1 MSTAKDK
8 IQVRDAE
15 VLAPQSMSIEGVLM
29 RAVES
34 GANIETL
41 ERLMTIRREIKA
53 EQAQEAFYT
62 SLSQFQAD
70 CPIIK
75 KAKAVHNT
83 QAKGGG
89 LRYHYAP
96 LDLIMKTVS
105 PLLQKHGLSVT
116 MKASVELEPDE
127 AFLSVSCEVHHI
139 AGHTETSVFKLP
151 IDKDAYMNAA
161 QKFGS
166 ASTYAKR
173 YAFCNALGILTG
185 DEDNDGG
192 KVTPAEARQAV
203 SQPRAKAST
212 ARAERATIYP
222 AAQGEGIDSS
232 TIKVATNKMEKAGL
246 SSADFEKRFGFVGI
260 ENVKKSDI
268 NVILSWIGDP
278 VQN

>member
-8 IQVRDAE
+8 IQVRGPE

-53 EQAQEAFYT
+53 EQAQEAFYK

-70 CPIIK
+70 CPVIK
-75 KAKAVHNT
+75 KTKAVHS
-83 QAKGGG
+83 KGE
-89 LRYHYAP
+89 LRYRYAP
-96 LDLIMKTVS
+96 LEVIMKTVS
-105 PLLQKHGLSVT
+105 PLLQTHGLSVT
-116 MKASVELEPDE
+116 MKASVQLEDTE

-139 AGHTETSVFKLP
+139 AGHTEISDFKLP
-151 IDKDAYMNAA
+151 IDKDGYMNPA

-203 SQPRAKAST
+203 SQPRAKVST
-212 ARAERATIYP
+212 AKTERVKIYP

-232 TIKVATNKMEKAGL
+232 TIKVVTNKVEKAGL